1 MSRKPA
7 RLPWRAFWAKLIPF
21 FLHKMEA
28 TTIPNPARGE
38 ITLLIA
44 GQPHKLRFG
53 LRVLHDYTTRT
64 GCKLFDLGDRV
75 ATDFIGAVGELV
87 TSAVRCCVP
96 AAPASFGVGEALDV
110 VEALS
115 PAQTA
120 ELTQAIMQ
128 AVRIDQAPLFQ
139 ALIAQAPQPAPTSEE
154 TNGASTSTSP
164 SAS

>member
-44 GQPHKLRFG
+44 GQPHKLRFS

-64 GCKLFDLGDRV
+64 GCKLLDMGTRLTDDFLG
-75 ATDFIGAVGELV
+75 TVGELV
-87 TSAVRCCVP
+87 ASAVRC
-96 AAPASFGVGEALDV
+96 APASPAGFGVGEALDL
-110 VEALS
+110 VEGLDA
-115 PAQTA
+115 AQTD
-120 ELTQAIMQ
+120 ELMHVIMQ
-128 AVRIDQAPLFQ
+128 AVRVDQAPLFQ